1 MEATTPA
8 YPTRLSDT
16 QWETLAAYFAADSQL
31 GRPRNTHLPAVVE
44 AILYVLSAGSGA
56 CCRGSFRLGRPS
68 LATFHPGATRAVGS
82 AFTATYAGGVRLSR
96 KRQQSPW
103 VAIADTQSVP
113 LGCLTHRAGDV
124 DGGKRVKGRKRHLL
138 VESMGLLLAVVVTA
152 AKISDQQGLPPL
164 WRPLQFQG
172 GWFHRLGLIWGDRG
186 YGGHMLFEWVL
197 EHFHCMLEVLEH
209 PRGHGFRWVS
219 RRWVVERTLAWISRC
234 RRLSQDDEKLTP
246 TSETF
251 IYLAMITL
259 MLKRLA

>member
-16 QWETLAAYFAADSQL
+16 QWETLAVYFAADSQL

-172 GWFHRLGLIWGDRG
+172 GWFHRLGLWRTHAVRVGLGTLPLHAGSAGASPRSWFPMG
-186 YGGHMLFEWVL
+186 VPALGGGAHLGLDFPVPEAQ
-197 EHFHCMLEVLEH
+197 
-209 PRGHGFRWVS
+209 PG
-219 RRWVVERTLAWISRC
+219 
-234 RRLSQDDEKLTP
+234 
-246 TSETF
+246 
-251 IYLAMITL
+251 
-259 MLKRLA
+259 